1 MYRVELKPRARR
13 ELDRLPEAD
22 KGRILA
28 ALARL
33 ADQPRSRQ
41 SVKLSGATYRLR
53 VVAFRI
59 IYAVFDRDDLGL
71 VGKIARREKDTY
83 THLDELF

>member
-13 ELDRLPEAD
+13 EVDRLPEAN

-33 ADQPRSRQ
+33 ADQPRPRQ
-41 SVKLSGATYRLR
+41 SLKLSGATYRLR
-53 VVAFRI
+53 VGAFRI
-59 IYAVFDRDDLGL
+59 IYAIFDRDDLVL
-71 VGKIARREKDTY
+71 IGKIARREKDTY
-83 THLDELF
+83 DRLEELF

>member
-13 ELDRLPEAD
+13 ELERLPGAG
-22 KGRILA
+22 KGRVLA

-33 ADQPRSRQ
+33 ADHPRPRHWL
-41 SVKLSGATYRLR
+41 KLTGATYRLR
-53 VVAFRI
+53 VGAYRI
-59 IYAVFDRDDLGL
+59 IYAIFDRDDLVL

-83 THLDELF
+83 TRLEELF

>member
-13 ELDRLPEAD
+13 ELDRLPGAD

-28 ALARL
+28 AIPKL
-33 ADQPRSRQ
+33 ADHPRPRQ
-41 SVKLSGATYRLR
+41 SLKLSGATYRLR
-53 VVAFRI
+53 VGPFRI
-59 IYAVFDRDDLGL
+59 IYAIFDRDDLVL

-83 THLDELF
+83 DRLEELF

>member
-1 MYRVELKPRARR
+1 MYRVELKPHARR
-13 ELDRLPEAD
+13 GFDRLPGAD

-33 ADQPRSRQ
+33 AGQPRPRQ

-53 VVAFRI
+53 VGAFRI
-59 IYAVFDRDDLGL
+59 IYAIFDRDDLVL
-71 VGKIARREKDTY
+71 VGKIARREKVTY
-83 THLDELF
+83 TRLNELF